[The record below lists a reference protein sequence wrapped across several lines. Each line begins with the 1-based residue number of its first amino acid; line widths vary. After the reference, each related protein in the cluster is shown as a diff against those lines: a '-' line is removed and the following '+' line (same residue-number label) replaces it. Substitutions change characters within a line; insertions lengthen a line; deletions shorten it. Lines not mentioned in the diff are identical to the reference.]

1 MYVPTHLRAHT
12 PYICGDAM
20 PTGTLTAHA
29 CTGRHRSP
37 GAAGRDASLR
47 LLCGA
52 GAGTRLAGSTPQGG
66 AQGRTWD
73 SQPSPLLSHLSLPHG
88 LGRARR
94 QARDTSPQPPS
105 RSHRPALPP
114 ARNHGVAPCSQPLL
128 GTPRFTLCRPR
139 VPEAPSPPRAA
150 CGQAGRPGPS
160 PRGGCRSARRS
171 RPSRRSHWPVP
182 LRSLW
187 KLSVQQS
194 G

>member
-12 PYICGDAM
+12 PYTCGDAM

-73 SQPSPLLSHLSLPHG
+73 SQPSPLLSKG
-88 LGRARR
+88 LEVKQVQDGALHEFLFRKGRTRTHTAV
-94 QARDTSPQPPS
+94 
-105 RSHRPALPP
+105 PAQLQ
-114 ARNHGVAPCSQPLL
+114 R
-128 GTPRFTLCRPR
+128 
-139 VPEAPSPPRAA
+139 
-150 CGQAGRPGPS
+150 
-160 PRGGCRSARRS
+160 
-171 RPSRRSHWPVP
+171 
-182 LRSLW
+182 
-187 KLSVQQS
+187 
-194 G
+194 